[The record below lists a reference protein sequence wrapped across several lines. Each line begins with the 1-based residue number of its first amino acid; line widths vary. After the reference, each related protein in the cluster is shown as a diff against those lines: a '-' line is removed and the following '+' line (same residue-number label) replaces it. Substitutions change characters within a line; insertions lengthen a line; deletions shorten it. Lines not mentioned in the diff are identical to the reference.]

1 MICLSAFLIIGSIF
15 CSTQKDYCGLN
26 EIEPIY
32 FDQSEEE
39 HPDHKYPK
47 KAHQYDLSKPDHGFF
62 YNHQKY
68 YVPEDRPWALVP
80 LKE

>member
-1 MICLSAFLIIGSIF
+1 MIIYPLIISAIIA
-15 CSTQKDYCGLN
+15 CTISESNCGLN
-26 EIEPIY
+26 KIEPIY
-32 FDQSEEE
+32 FNQSEEE

-80 LKE
+80 LKD